1 MPRVSADLRAALFQA
16 PRGGPWAGL
25 LLAVV
30 LGFSLAVLTVVS
42 PLAGVAGAAA
52 LGGVFWLAGHPQA
65 MLLFF
70 FASLAIPVQKTLAGL
85 PLNAADGLLVL
96 WCVFWPFMMRRDD
109 APTLEHWRVPTLVWA
124 IAPFVLAVVVAQVD
138 SISQLASLKQGLR
151 IVEWFVALPV
161 LLMVFVP
168 RPHFWR
174 FASVALLLVPCF
186 FAIDGLV
193 EVATGGRSLTGMLG
207 IPPPIPPGDAE
218 QIRHTFDISGR
229 AGSAFGGAQGLA
241 MYLVMTMSVAIAHL
255 LRAPERWLRWTA
267 ALSLAICLAG
277 LAATQS
283 RGGVLGALALG
294 LVMTMVTGPTAR
306 RFLAAAL
313 LLGGVAAGAV
323 LTLWPGWDGSLAS
336 LVPGRQEAV
345 LDRLIIWGVVRDV
358 FLDNPL
364 TGVGLGNFRD
374 EFFARGAWLNVELG
388 YASVHAH
395 NTYLE
400 ILAGTGV
407 LGLGSYVV
415 FLTVVAA
422 RLARLWREGNSS
434 SPVFTYAAIGT
445 LAAYVVFAMVDMLLL
460 QNMHFLLVLLLSLG
474 LTRSD
479 VPALGLGGA
488 SDEEA
493 AK

>member
-1 MPRVSADLRAALFQA
+1 MSPDARATSLLVLRPGAWPGLALAA
-16 PRGGPWAGL
+16 
-25 LLAVV
+25 V

-42 PLAGVAGAAA
+42 PLAGVFGAVA
-52 LGGVFWLAGHPQA
+52 LGGVFWLAGHPPA
-65 MLLFF
+65 MLLLF
-70 FASLAIPVQKTLAGL
+70 FASLAIPVQRSLAGL

-96 WCVFWPFMMRRDD
+96 WCVFWPFMMRRDG
-109 APTLEHWRVPTLVWA
+109 APALEQWRVPTLVWA
-124 IAPFVLAVVVAQVD
+124 ILPFVLAVALAQVG
-138 SISQLASLKQGLR
+138 SISQVASLKQGLR
-151 IVEWFVALPV
+151 IVEWFVVLPV
-161 LLMVFVP
+161 LLTVFAPHP
-168 RPHFWR
+168 RFWR
-174 FASVALLLVPCF
+174 FASLALLLVPCL

-255 LRAPERWLRWTA
+255 LRAPERGLRWVA
-267 ALSLAICLAG
+267 AISLVISLAG

-294 LVMTMVTGPTAR
+294 LVMAMAAGPTAR
-306 RFLAAAL
+306 RMVIALL
-313 LLGGVAAGAV
+313 LLGGVVVGVA
-323 LTLWPGWDGSLAS
+323 LTLWPGWDGSIAS

-400 ILAGTGV
+400 ILAGTGA
-407 LGLGSYVV
+407 LGLGAYLA
-415 FLTVVAA
+415 FLIVAGS
-422 RLARLWREGNSS
+422 RLVNLWRAGHGSN
-434 SPVFTYAAIGT
+434 PVFTYAAIGT
-445 LAAYVVFAMVDMLLL
+445 LAAYAVFAMVDMLLL

-488 SDEEA
+488 RDEESPT
-493 AK
+493 